1 MTTAAVSRPPQ
12 MTTQL
17 ANTKQTESIWILDF
31 GSQFTQLIARRV
43 RELGVFSRVVPCTVP
58 YDEIDWTT
66 ARGIILSGGPS
77 SADAPGAPDC
87 DPRILNSGIP
97 ILGVCYGL
105 QLWGKHH
112 GGRLAQSTAREYGRA
127 RFTHFGDNPLFA
139 KVPKSFDV
147 WMSHGDVLVNVP
159 EGMSHSGSTGSV
171 EVAALAD
178 PSHKFWGIQFH
189 PEVEHTQY
197 GREIY
202 RAFVFDICGCKG
214 GWNAGVFVDEAIA
227 EVRNQVGDGRVLMGV
242 SGGVDSAV
250 LAVLMQRA
258 IGDRSLPV
266 FVDTGLLRD
275 DEVNEVKFALANAGV
290 HVDVVDARERFLL
303 ALAGIMEPEQ
313 KRKTIGRVF
322 IEVFEEEAKKLGKVD
337 FLAQGTLYPDWI
349 ESVSVNGPSAVI
361 KSHHNVGGLP
371 EKMHLKLVEPLKWLF
386 KDEVRAAGR
395 SLGLPEGVIG
405 RHPFP
410 GPGLAVRIIGPVT
423 EPDLDTLRA
432 ADRIFIGELRSSG
445 WYDKVWQAFCVLLP
459 VKSVGVMGDGR
470 TYENVLSLR
479 AVVSIDGMTAD
490 WAELPHELLGRVANR
505 VINEVRGINRVVYDI
520 SSKPPATIEWE

>member
-1 MTTAAVSRPPQ
+1 MTTTALPRTLQMNPAQAAAS
-12 MTTQL
+12 
-17 ANTKQTESIWILDF
+17 QTESIWILDF

-43 RELGVFSRVVPCTVP
+43 RELGVFSRVVPCTIP
-58 YDEIDWTT
+58 SDDIDWTT
-66 ARGIILSGGPS
+66 ARGIILSGGPA

-87 DPRILNSGIP
+87 DPRILKSDIPKLGI
-97 ILGVCYGL
+97 CYGL

-112 GGRLAQSTAREYGRA
+112 GGKLAQSTTREYGRA
-127 RFTHFGDNPLFA
+127 RFSRTADNPLLA
-139 KVPKSFDV
+139 RVPASFDV
-147 WMSHGDVLVNVP
+147 WMSHGDVLATLP
-159 EGMSHSGSTGSV
+159 SGMFNTGQTDSV
-171 EVAALAD
+171 AIAALAD
-178 PSHKFWGIQFH
+178 PARKFWGLQFH
-189 PEVEHTQY
+189 PEVEHTQH
-197 GREIY
+197 GREIL
-202 RAFVFDICGCKG
+202 RAFIFDICRCRG
-214 GWNAGVFVDEAIA
+214 GWNAGVFVDETVA
-227 EVRNQVGDGRVLMGV
+227 EVRKQVGEGRVLMGV

-258 IGDRSLPV
+258 IGDRSVPV
-266 FVDTGLLRD
+266 FVDTGLLRE
-275 DEVNEVKFALANAGV
+275 DEVNEVKAALADAGV
-290 HVDVVDARERFLL
+290 HVDVVEAQDRFLN
-303 ALAGIMEPEQ
+303 ALAGVVEPEQ

-322 IEVFEEEAKKLGKVD
+322 IEVFEEEARKLGKVD

-395 SLGLPEGVIG
+395 SLGLPENVIG

-410 GPGLAVRIIGPVT
+410 GPGLAVRIIGPVSK
-423 EPDLDTLRA
+423 PDLDILRA
-432 ADRIFIGELRSSG
+432 ADRIFIGELRQSG

-459 VKSVGVMGDGR
+459 VKTVGVMGDGR

-490 WAELPHELLGRVANR
+490 WAELPHDLLGRVANR
-505 VINEVRGINRVVYDI
+505 IINEVRGINRVVYDI

>member
-1 MTTAAVSRPPQ
+1 MAARGAASES
-12 MTTQL
+12 
-17 ANTKQTESIWILDF
+17 ESIWILDF

-43 RELGVFSRVVPCTVP
+43 RELGVFSRVVPCTIP
-58 YDEIDWTT
+58 YEDIGWNTV
-66 ARGIILSGGPS
+66 RGIILSGGPA

-87 DPRILNSGIP
+87 DPRILASDVPKLGI
-97 ILGVCYGL
+97 CYGL

-112 GGRLAQSTAREYGRA
+112 GGKLEQSTTREYGRA
-127 RFTHFGDNPLFA
+127 RFSCVVDNILFSR
-139 KVPKSFDV
+139 VPESFDV
-147 WMSHGDVLVNVP
+147 WMNHADVLATVP
-159 EGMSHSGSTGSV
+159 EGMECTGQTASV
-171 EVAALAD
+171 AIAALAD
-178 PSHKFWGIQFH
+178 PSHKFWGLQFH

-197 GREIY
+197 GRDIL
-202 RAFVFDICGCKG
+202 RAFVFDICHCKG
-214 GWNAGVFVDEAIA
+214 GWNAGVFVDEAIDA
-227 EVRNQVGDGRVLMGV
+227 VRRQVGDGRVLMGV

-258 IGDRSLPV
+258 IGERSIPV
-266 FVDTGLLRD
+266 FVNTGLLREEEAD
-275 DEVNEVKFALANAGV
+275 DVKVALADAGV
-290 HVDVVDARERFLL
+290 HVDVVDAQSRFLE
-303 ALAGIMEPEQ
+303 ALSGVFDPEQ
-313 KRKTIGRVF
+313 KRKIIGRVF
-322 IEVFEEEAKKLGKVD
+322 IEVFEQKAHEMGKID

-371 EKMHLKLVEPLKWLF
+371 EKMNLKLVEPLKWLF

-395 SLGLPEGVIG
+395 SLGLPESVIG

-423 EPDLDTLRA
+423 VPDLDILRA
-432 ADRIFIGELRSSG
+432 ADRIFISELREAG

-490 WAELPHELLGRVANR
+490 WAELPHDLLGRVANR
-505 VINEVRGINRVVYDI
+505 IINEVRGINRVVYDI

>member
-1 MTTAAVSRPPQ
+1 MTTAVVSRPPQ
-12 MTTQL
+12 MTTNNS
-17 ANTKQTESIWILDF
+17 AAKETESIWILDF

-58 YDEIDWTT
+58 YADIDWST

-87 DPRILNSGIP
+87 DPRILKSGVP

-112 GGRLAQSTAREYGRA
+112 GGKLEQSTAREYGRA
-127 RFTHFGDNPLFA
+127 RFSRIGDNPLF
-139 KVPKSFDV
+139 KNVPESFDV
-147 WMSHGDVLVNVP
+147 WMSHGDVLATVP
-159 EGMSHSGSTGSV
+159 EGMSNSGRTDSV
-171 EVAALAD
+171 EIAALAD
-178 PSHKFWGIQFH
+178 PDNKFWGIQFH
-189 PEVEHTQY
+189 PEVEHTQH

-214 GWNAGVFVDEAIA
+214 GWNAGTFVDQAIS
-227 EVRNQVGDGRVLMGV
+227 EVREQVGDGRVLMGV

-250 LAVLMQRA
+250 LAVLLQRA
-258 IGDRSLPV
+258 IGERSAPM

-275 DEVNEVKFALANAGV
+275 DEVNEVKVALAEAGV
-290 HVDVVDARERFLL
+290 HVDVVAAQDRFLT
-303 ALAGIMEPEQ
+303 ALEGISDPEQ

-371 EKMHLKLVEPLKWLF
+371 EKMRLKLVEPLKWLF

-395 SLGLPEGVIG
+395 SLGLPENVIG

-423 EPDLDTLRA
+423 RPALDILRV
-432 ADRIFIGELRSSG
+432 ADRIFIGELRQSG
-445 WYDKVWQAFCVLLP
+445 YYDKVWQAFCVLLP
-459 VKSVGVMGDGR
+459 VKTVGVMGDGR

-490 WAELPHELLGRVANR
+490 WAELPHELLARVSSR
-505 VINEVRGINRVVYDI
+505 IINEVRGINRVVYDI

>member
-1 MTTAAVSRPPQ
+1 MNSTLVSQPPL
-12 MTTQL
+12 MNATDNKTQ
-17 ANTKQTESIWILDF
+17 QTESIWILDF

-43 RELGVFSRVVPCTVP
+43 RELGVFSRVVPCTIP
-58 YDEIDWTT
+58 FDEIDWST
-66 ARGIILSGGPS
+66 AKGIILSGGPA

-87 DPRILNSGIP
+87 DPRILESDIPKLGI
-97 ILGVCYGL
+97 CYGL

-112 GGRLAQSTAREYGRA
+112 GGRLAQSTTREYGRA
-127 RFTHFGDNPLFA
+127 RFSCTASNLLFSKTPA
-139 KVPKSFDV
+139 SFDV
-147 WMSHGDVLVNVP
+147 WMSHGDVLETLP
-159 EGMSHSGSTGSV
+159 AGMAKTGQTDSV
-171 EVAALAD
+171 AIAALAD
-178 PSHKFWGIQFH
+178 PDHNFWGLQFH
-189 PEVEHTQY
+189 PEVEHTQH
-197 GREIY
+197 GREIL
-202 RAFVFDICGCKG
+202 RAFVFDICHCRG
-214 GWNAGVFVDEAIA
+214 GWNAGLFVDQAIA
-227 EVRNQVGDGRVLMGV
+227 EVRKQVGDGRVLLGV

-250 LAVLMQRA
+250 LAVLMQKA
-258 IGDRSLPV
+258 IGEHSVPV

-275 DEVNEVKFALANAGV
+275 DEVNEVKVALANAGV
-290 HVDVVDARERFLL
+290 HVDVVDARDRFLD
-303 ALAGIMEPEQ
+303 ALAGVIEPEQ
-313 KRKTIGRVF
+313 KRKVIGRVF
-322 IEVFEEEAKKLGKVD
+322 IEVFEAEARRIGKVG

-349 ESVSVNGPSAVI
+349 ESVSVHGPSAVI

-395 SLGLPEGVIG
+395 TLGLPEAVIG

-410 GPGLAVRIIGPVT
+410 GPGLAVRILGSVSK
-423 EPDLDTLRA
+423 PDLETLRA
-432 ADRIFIGELRSSG
+432 ADGIFIGELRQSG

-490 WAELPHELLGRVANR
+490 WAELPHDLLGRVANR
-505 VINEVRGINRVVYDI
+505 IINEVPGINRVVYDI

>member
-1 MTTAAVSRPPQ
+1 MTTAAISRPPI
-12 MTTQL
+12 MTTKDS
-17 ANTKQTESIWILDF
+17 TPKQTESIWILDF

-43 RELGVFSRVVPCTVP
+43 RELGVFSRVVPCTMP
-58 YDEIDWTT
+58 YADIDWST
-66 ARGIILSGGPS
+66 ARGIILSGGPA

-87 DPRILNSGIP
+87 DPRILKSGVP
-97 ILGVCYGL
+97 ILGICYGL
-105 QLWGKHH
+105 QLWGKLH
-112 GGRLAQSTAREYGRA
+112 GGRLARSTTREYGRA
-127 RFTHFGDNPLFA
+127 RFSRSGDNPLFRN
-139 KVPKSFDV
+139 VPESFDV
-147 WMSHGDVLVNVP
+147 WMSHGDVLATLP
-159 EGMSHSGSTGSV
+159 SGMSNTGQTDSV
-171 EVAALAD
+171 SIAALAD
-178 PSHKFWGIQFH
+178 PDHRFWGLQFH
-189 PEVEHTQY
+189 PEVEHTQH
-197 GREIY
+197 GREIL
-202 RAFVFDICGCKG
+202 RAFVFDICHCTG
-214 GWNAGVFVDEAIA
+214 GWDAGVFVEQAIA
-227 EVRNQVGDGRVLMGV
+227 EVRKQVRDGRVLLGV

-250 LAVLMQRA
+250 LASLLQRA
-258 IGDRSLPV
+258 IGDRSVPV

-275 DEVNEVKFALANAGV
+275 DEVNEVQIALANAGV
-290 HVDVVDARERFLL
+290 HIDVVEARDRFLN
-303 ALAGIMEPEQ
+303 AHAGISDPEQ

-322 IEVFEEEAKKLGKVD
+322 IEVFEEEARKLGKVD

-395 SLGLPEGVIG
+395 SLGLPENVIG

-410 GPGLAVRIIGPVT
+410 GPGLAVRIIGSVNKH
-423 EPDLDTLRA
+423 DLDILRS
-432 ADRIFIGELRSSG
+432 ADRIFIGELRQSG

-459 VKSVGVMGDGR
+459 VKTVGVMGDGR

-490 WAELPHELLGRVANR
+490 WAELPHDLLGRVANR
-505 VINEVRGINRVVYDI
+505 IINEVRGINRVVYDI

>member
-1 MTTAAVSRPPQ
+1 MTTPAVSRPPQ
-12 MTTQL
+12 IAVPQV
-17 ANTKQTESIWILDF
+17 AAAQAESIWILDF

-43 RELGVFSRVVPCTVP
+43 RELGVFSRVVPCTIP

-66 ARGIILSGGPS
+66 VKGIILSGGPA

-87 DPRILNSGIP
+87 DPRILQSDVPKLGI
-97 ILGVCYGL
+97 CYGL

-112 GGRLAQSTAREYGRA
+112 GGRLEQSTTREYGRA
-127 RFTHFGDNPLFA
+127 RFSQTQESPLF
-139 KVPKSFDV
+139 KGVPASFDV
-147 WMSHGDVLVNVP
+147 WMSHGDVLATLP
-159 EGMSHSGSTGSV
+159 AGMTVTGQTDSV
-171 EVAALAD
+171 RLAALAD
-178 PSHKFWGIQFH
+178 PARKFWGIQFH
-189 PEVEHTQY
+189 PEVEHTQH
-197 GREIY
+197 GRDIL
-202 RAFVFDICGCKG
+202 RAFVFDICQCRG

-227 EVRNQVGDGRVLMGV
+227 EVRRQVGDGRVLLGV

-250 LAVLMQRA
+250 LAVLLQRA
-258 IGDRSLPV
+258 IGERSVPV

-275 DEVNEVKFALANAGV
+275 DEVNEVKVALANAGV
-290 HVDVVDARERFLL
+290 RVDVVDARERFLSE
-303 ALAGIMEPEQ
+303 LAGVIEPEQ
-313 KRKTIGRVF
+313 KRKIIGRVF
-322 IEVFEEEAKKLGKVD
+322 IEVFEEEARRHGKID

-395 SLGLPEGVIG
+395 ALGLPANVIG

-410 GPGLAVRIIGPVT
+410 GPGLAVRIIGPVNRA
-423 EPDLDTLRA
+423 DLELLRA
-432 ADRIFIGELRSSG
+432 ADRIFISELRQSG
-445 WYDKVWQAFCVLLP
+445 EYDKVWQAFCVLLP

-470 TYENVLSLR
+470 TYENVLALR
-479 AVVSIDGMTAD
+479 AVVSVDGMTAD
-490 WAELPHELLGRVANR
+490 WAQLPNDLLARVSSR
-505 VINEVRGINRVVYDI
+505 IINEVRGINRVVYDI